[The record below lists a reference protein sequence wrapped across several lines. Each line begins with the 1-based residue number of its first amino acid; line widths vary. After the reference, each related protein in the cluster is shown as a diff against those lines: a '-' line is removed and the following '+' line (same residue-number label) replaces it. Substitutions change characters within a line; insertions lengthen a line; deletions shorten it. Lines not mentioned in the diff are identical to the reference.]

1 MNRVIV
7 SGLALLT
14 AASLAA
20 CQQAPASDKAAEEL
34 KAEKEKTAALEQRIA
49 DLETRAAAVPAPGM
63 TVPAPTT
70 NWQAPAAAPEPAP
83 VRKTVRRAAA
93 PKKTSTSSRV
103 AVIDEPRAAEPAE
116 KTCGR
121 GTNRLPGNS
130 ITKCRLQSFRHAWL
144 ILWISGK

>member
-1 MNRVIV
+1 MVSPLHSRGVSVTVHRGGGGRRDMNRVIV

-20 CQQAPASDKAAEEL
+20 CQRTPASDKAAE
-34 KAEKEKTAALEQRIA
+34 KQKTAALEQRIA

-116 KTCGR
+116 KT
-121 GTNRLPGNS
+121 TE
-130 ITKCRLQSFRHAWL
+130 
-144 ILWISGK
+144 